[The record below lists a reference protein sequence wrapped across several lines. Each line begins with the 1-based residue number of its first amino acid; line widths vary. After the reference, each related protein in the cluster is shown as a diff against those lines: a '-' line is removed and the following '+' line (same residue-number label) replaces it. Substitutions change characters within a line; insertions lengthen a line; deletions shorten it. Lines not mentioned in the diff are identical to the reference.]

1 MTHDTTDL
9 TNYYTGSQV
18 DSKLNDYLSKT
29 DAGNNYYNKSEVDK
43 KLTAASQNNSSGIFI
58 NNVIINFP
66 FNYSMQTYT
75 TTEKCYATFSLSG
88 TSASR
93 DDAYVDI
100 NNYKIASAANISETY
115 QKVVFGL
122 YLNSGIKCSFLC
134 TDATFFS
141 LTN

>member
-43 KLTAASQNNSSGIFI
+43 KLTAASQHSSPGIFI
-58 NNVIINFP
+58 NRTIKHFSCSNDT
-66 FNYSMQTYT
+66 QTYT
-75 TTEKCYATFSLSG
+75 TTEKCYALFSI
-88 TSASR
+88 SADTYTAAAVVSIN
-93 DDAYVDI
+93 YVTT
-100 NNYKIASAANISETY
+100 NRVQNA
-115 QKVVFGL
+115 VFGL
-122 YLNSGIKCSFLC
+122 YLNSGINCSFTL
-134 TDATFFS
+134 TEATFFS